1 MIIGTAKRNK
11 EGAKPLP
18 TRHYSS
24 RQEKDVAKAVNGK
37 VQKNSGAT
45 DFAKGDVI
53 TSGKNSF
60 LLECKTKTSA
70 SESINIKKEW
80 FEKNGKGCNAVI
92 GISGG
97 LDSTLALLVAVE
109 AMRRLGRPRSDVY
122 GITMPCFGTSDR
134 TYQNAWELM
143 RKLGISAK
151 EINIKNAVAQHFQI
165 HHRNDYRKQNYNFR
179 DFA

>member
-18 TRHYSS
+18 TRHYSAK
-24 RQEKDVAKAVNGK
+24 QEKSVSKAVGGK

-70 SESINIKKEW
+70 SESISIKKEW
-80 FEKNGKGCNAVI
+80 FEKNKQECLLTGTPHQAVVFNFGPGEENHYVI
-92 GISGG
+92 DEYLFLELIDH
-97 LDSTLALLVAVE
+97 LNTLE
-109 AMRRLGRPRSDVY
+109 
-122 GITMPCFGTSDR
+122 
-134 TYQNAWELM
+134 E
-143 RKLGISAK
+143 
-151 EINIKNAVAQHFQI
+151 NI
-165 HHRNDYRKQNYNFR
+165 
-179 DFA
+179 

>member
-24 RQEKDVAKAVNGK
+24 KQEKSVSKAVGGK

-70 SESINIKKEW
+70 SESISIKKEW
-80 FEKNGKGCNAVI
+80 FEKNRQECLLTGTPHQAVVFNFGPGEENHYI
-92 GISGG
+92 IDEY
-97 LDSTLALLVAVE
+97 LFLELLNHLSTLDE
-109 AMRRLGRPRSDVY
+109 
-122 GITMPCFGTSDR
+122 
-134 TYQNAWELM
+134 
-143 RKLGISAK
+143 
-151 EINIKNAVAQHFQI
+151 NI
-165 HHRNDYRKQNYNFR
+165 
-179 DFA
+179 